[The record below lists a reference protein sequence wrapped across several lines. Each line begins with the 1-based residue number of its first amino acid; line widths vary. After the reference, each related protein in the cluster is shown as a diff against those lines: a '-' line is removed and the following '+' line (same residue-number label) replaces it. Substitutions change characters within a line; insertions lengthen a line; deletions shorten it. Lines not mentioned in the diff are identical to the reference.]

1 MRKFLL
7 FISILL
13 STMIIYG
20 QTPIVDENVDLYTA
34 GTYFVQQAG
43 TPWTTWSNA
52 PGTSEDPMVSTNQA
66 SSTPNSVYIQTNND
80 LVLELSDYTTGRYAI
95 SFNIFVESGKL
106 GYFNILND
114 FAGSN
119 SVWAMQA
126 YLKTNGY
133 MVIDAGAASADS
145 IAYTQNE
152 WHQVLII
159 VDLDDDI
166 ATIEF
171 DGQFMHMW
179 KFSSGSFGDGTMKK
193 LDAVNFFG
201 WSEGSL
207 QGGYYIDD
215 ILVEQ
220 VTAPDAPS
228 SLTATLQN
236 QFDVHLIWD
245 APSTT
250 PTKYFLMRN
259 NQFIAEVD
267 ATATSY
273 TDIHVYPQTLTYK
286 LFNYVASQGVSA
298 PDSVNITIPGGVD
311 RNLVLFEIATATD
324 CPYCPSAAR
333 GVNGLMTNNAQV
345 AVINY
350 HAGDS
355 YASTDG
361 NTRLGY
367 YIGSGSLGTPTTW
380 VDGVYSLVGGV
391 AGTGSLYTSYNN
403 VYQMRKVVPSALI
416 NYLSINKIN
425 DSQFEATVS
434 VKEALSYFTSDLKLF
449 VALTESNI
457 AQSWFEMTELD
468 YVCRKM
474 YPNGN
479 GTALD
484 FSLNDSLTFTFTID
498 IPTGVEV
505 NNCEVVAFVQH
516 TSSKE
521 VVQTAKAPLVGVG
534 IDQYANNQIT
544 IYPSPASD
552 FITISNALGMHMQIV
567 NLNGQLV
574 KDQLISSSNCPVY
587 VNDLPTGIY
596 LVTFAENPSWKY
608 KIVIMH

>member
-1 MRKFLL
+1 MRKLLL
-7 FISILL
+7 FISILVV
-13 STMIIYG
+13 SVITYG
-20 QTPIVDENVDLYTA
+20 QTPIVDENVDTYTA

-43 TPWTTWSNA
+43 APWTTWSNA
-52 PGTSEDPMVSTNQA
+52 PGTSEDPVVSTNQA
-66 SSTPNSVYIQTNND
+66 LSAPNSVYVQTNND

-114 FAGSN
+114 FAGTG

-126 YLKTNGY
+126 YFKNNGY
-133 MVIDAGAASADS
+133 MVVDAGAASADS
-145 IAYTQNE
+145 IAYTQNA
-152 WHQVLII
+152 WHQVLIT

-201 WSEGSL
+201 WSVSPL
-207 QGGYYIDD
+207 QAGYYIDN

-220 VTAPDAPS
+220 VTAPDSPS

-236 QFDVHLIWD
+236 QFDVHLTWN
-245 APSTT
+245 APSAT

-259 NQFIAEVD
+259 NQLIDEVA

-273 TDIHVYPQTLTYK
+273 TDVHVYPQTLTYK
-286 LFNYVASQGVSA
+286 LFSYITSQGVSA

-333 GVNGLMTNNAQV
+333 GVTGLITNNAQV

-361 NTRLGY
+361 NTRLGLY
-367 YIGSGSLGTPTTW
+367 ASTIYTPTTW
-380 VDGVYSLVGGV
+380 VDGVYTLEGGLS
-391 AGTGSLYTSYNN
+391 GSGSLYTSYNT
-403 VYQMRKVVPSALI
+403 VYQMRNVVPATHI

-425 DSQFEATVS
+425 ETQFVATIS

-457 AQSWFEMTELD
+457 AQSWMGMTELD
-468 YVCRKM
+468 YVCRKF
-474 YPNGN
+474 YPNAN
-479 GTALD
+479 GTSLD
-484 FSLNDSLTFTFTID
+484 FSQNDSLTFTITID
-498 IPTGVEV
+498 VPTGVNI
-505 NNCEVVAFVQH
+505 NNSEIVAFVQH
-516 TSSKE
+516 TPSKE
-521 VVQTAKAPLVGVG
+521 VVQTAKAPLVSVG
-534 IDQYANNQIT
+534 IDQYANNQIN

-552 FITISNALGMHMQIV
+552 FITISNALGMHMQII
-567 NLNGQLV
+567 NINGQIV

-587 VNDLPTGIY
+587 VNDLPTGVY
-596 LVTFAENPSWKY
+596 VVNFLENPLLRQ
-608 KIVIMH
+608 KIVITH

>member
-20 QTPIVDENVDLYTA
+20 QTPIVDENVDTYTA
-34 GTYFVQQAG
+34 GGYFVQQAG
-43 TPWTTWSNA
+43 APWTTWSND
-52 PGTSEDPMVSTNQA
+52 PGTIEIEDAMVSTNQA
-66 SSTPNSVYIQTNND
+66 SSAPNSVYIQTNND
-80 LVLELSDYTTGRYAI
+80 LVLQLSDYTTGRYAI
-95 SFNIFVESGKL
+95 SFKIFVESGKL
-106 GYFNILND
+106 GYFNILNN
-114 FAGSN
+114 FAGTN

-126 YLKTNGY
+126 YFKTNGY
-133 MVIDAGAASADS
+133 MVVDAGAASADS

-179 KFSSGSFGDGTMKK
+179 KFSSGTFGDGTLKK

-201 WSEGSL
+201 WSETPS
-207 QGGYYIDD
+207 QAGYYIDD

-220 VTAPDAPS
+220 VTAPDSPS

-236 QFDVHLIWD
+236 QFDVHLTWD

-259 NQFIAEVD
+259 NQLIDEID

-273 TDIHVYPQTLTYK
+273 TDFHVYPQTLTYK
-286 LFNYVASQGVSA
+286 LFSYFTSQGVSSPA
-298 PDSVNITIPGGVD
+298 SVDITIPGGVD

-333 GVNGLMTNNAQV
+333 GVDGLITNNAQV

-355 YASTDG
+355 YATTDG
-361 NTRLGY
+361 NARLSY
-367 YIGSGSLGTPTTW
+367 YTSSIGTPTTW
-380 VDGVYSLVGGV
+380 VDGVYSLEGGLS
-391 AGTGSLYTSYNN
+391 GTGSLYTSYNT
-403 VYQMRKVVPSALI
+403 VYQMRKVVPAAHI
-416 NYLSINKIN
+416 NYLSITKI
-425 DSQFEATVS
+425 DETQFVATIS
-434 VKEALSYFTSDLKLF
+434 VKQALSYFTSDLKLF

-457 AQSWFEMTELD
+457 AQSWFGMTELD
-468 YVCRKM
+468 YVCRKF
-474 YPNGN
+474 YPNAN
-479 GTALD
+479 GTSLD
-484 FSLNDSLTFTFTID
+484 FSQNDSLTFTITINV
-498 IPTGVEV
+498 PSGVNV
-505 NNCEVVAFVQH
+505 NNSEIVAFVQH
-516 TSSKE
+516 MPSKE
-521 VVQTAKAPLVGVG
+521 VIQTAKAPLVGVG
-534 IDQYANNQIT
+534 IDQYANNQIN

-552 FITISNALGMHMQIV
+552 FITISNALGMHMQII
-567 NLNGQLV
+567 NINGQIV
-574 KDQLISSSNCPVY
+574 KDQQISSNNCPIY
-587 VNDLPTGIY
+587 VNDLPTGVY
-596 LVTFAENPSWKY
+596 VVNFLENPLLRQ
-608 KIVIMH
+608 KIVITH

>member
-1 MRKFLL
+1 MKKFLL
-7 FISILL
+7 LISILV
-13 STMIIYG
+13 STMIING
-20 QTPIVDENVDLYTA
+20 QTFIVNENVDSYTA
-34 GTYFVQQAG
+34 GTYFAQQAG

-52 PGTSEDPMVSTNQA
+52 PGTSEDPMVSTSQA
-66 SSTPNSVYIQTNND
+66 LSAPNSVYIQTNND
-80 LVLELSDYTTGRYAI
+80 LVLELSDYTSGRYSI

-106 GYFNILND
+106 GYFNILNN

-145 IAYTQNE
+145 IAYTQNA
-152 WHQVLII
+152 WHHILII

-179 KFSSGSFGDGTMKK
+179 KFSSGSFGSGTLKK

-201 WSEGSL
+201 WSEGAL
-207 QGGYYIDD
+207 QGGYYIDN
-215 ILVEQ
+215 IVVEQ

-236 QFDVHLIWD
+236 QFDVYLTWGT
-245 APSTT
+245 PSTT

-267 ATATSY
+267 AAATSY

-286 LFNYVASQGVSA
+286 LFSYVASQGVSA

-355 YASTDG
+355 YASADG
-361 NTRLGY
+361 NTRLGLY
-367 YIGSGSLGTPTTW
+367 ASTIYTPTTW
-380 VDGVYSLVGGV
+380 IDGVYTISGGV
-391 AGTGSLYTSYNN
+391 SGAGSLYTSYNN
-403 VYQMRKVVPSALI
+403 VYQMRKVIPSAHL

-425 DSQFEATVS
+425 DSQFQATVS

-449 VALTESNI
+449 VALTESDI
-457 AQSWFEMTELD
+457 AQNWMGMTELD
-468 YVCRKM
+468 YVCRKF
-474 YPNGN
+474 YPNAN
-479 GTALD
+479 GTPLD
-484 FSLNDSLTFTFTID
+484 FSLNDSLTFTFTLD
-498 IPTGVEV
+498 IPSGVNI
-505 NNCEVVAFVQH
+505 NNSEVVAFVQH
-516 TSSKE
+516 TTSKE
-521 VVQTAKAPLVGVG
+521 VVQTAKAPLVSVG
-534 IDQYANNQIT
+534 IDQYSNNDIN
-544 IYPSPASD
+544 IYPSPASE

-574 KDQLISSSNCPVY
+574 KNQLISSSNCPVY
-587 VNDLPTGIY
+587 VNDLPAGVY
-596 LVTFAENPSWKY
+596 VVTFAENPSWRF